1 MKYEYDFANAEH
13 RKHHKP
19 MDALELSTDFY
30 GFEVSTIDEVSSRIL
45 KAEEN
50 ADYVEHEIFWKAI
63 DNQCLTKQI

>member
-1 MKYEYDFANAEH
+1 MKYEYDFANAEQSKLC
-13 RKHHKP
+13 RP
-19 MDALELSTDFY
+19 INALELSTVFY

>member
-1 MKYEYDFANAEH
+1 MKYEYDFANTEQSKLC
-13 RKHHKP
+13 RP
-19 MDALELSTDFY
+19 INALELSTDFY

-50 ADYVEHEIFWKAI
+50 ADYVEHEFFWKAI